1 MMPTEWYSS
10 VFWEINHA
18 SKIWNTQ
25 IVIKN
30 NEER

>member
-1 MMPTEWYSS
+1 MMPTELYNS

-18 SKIWNTQ
+18 NKIWNTQ